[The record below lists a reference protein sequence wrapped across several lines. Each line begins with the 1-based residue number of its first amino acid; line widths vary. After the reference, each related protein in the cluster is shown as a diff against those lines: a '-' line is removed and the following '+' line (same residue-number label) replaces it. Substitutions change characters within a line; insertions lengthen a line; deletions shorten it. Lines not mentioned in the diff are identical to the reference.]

1 MAAVSVASPR
11 TVTVPGDKSLSH
23 RALMLAALA
32 AGPSRLTGLLP
43 SADVLSTAECLR
55 RMGASIPAVG
65 HDIVVD
71 GRGMR
76 SLHAPTQDL
85 DCGNSGTSAR
95 LLTGLVA
102 GLGLPA
108 RFIGDAS
115 LSKRPMRR
123 VTTPLT
129 SMGAAF
135 VTEVGD
141 GLPMRITHGVTTGI
155 DFVSPTASA
164 QVKSALLLAG
174 LTAGVAVVVREPERS
189 RDHTERMFTALG
201 VPLTIDGTTVTLDAG
216 RVELPGFTF
225 DVPGDPSS
233 AAFFAAY
240 ALLSGVP
247 IRTSTVTVNPT
258 RMGFFT
264 VLARMGARITT
275 DDAGLSCG
283 EPTAAL
289 HIAGSLD
296 AAATIE
302 PSEVPSLI
310 DELPLL
316 ACLGAYAPGETR
328 VTGAQELRVKESD
341 RISAVVANLRAI
353 GADADELSDG
363 FVVRGKPGA
372 TYAGTVATHGDHRL
386 AMAFGILGALPG
398 NDIRIDDPACVTV
411 SFPTFWDTLTAVRA

>member
-1 MAAVSVASPR
+1 MSPR
-11 TVTVPGDKSLSH
+11 TVMVPGDKSLSH

-55 RMGASIPAVG
+55 RMGAGIPAVG
-65 HDIVVD
+65 ADIVVD

-76 SLHAPTQDL
+76 ALHAPSRDL

-95 LLTGLVA
+95 LLAGLVA

-108 RFIGDAS
+108 RFVGDAS
-115 LSKRPMRR
+115 LSTRPMRR

-129 SMGAAF
+129 AMGAAF
-135 VTEVGD
+135 VAEAGD
-141 GLPMRITHGVTTGI
+141 GLPMRITHGVEQGI

-164 QVKSALLLAG
+164 QVKSALLIAG

-201 VPLTIDGTTVTLDAG
+201 VPLSIDGTTVTLDAG
-216 RVELPGFTF
+216 RVELPGFAF

-275 DDAGLSCG
+275 DDAGLTCG
-283 EPTAAL
+283 EPTAVL
-289 HIAGSLD
+289 HIAGALA
-296 AAATIE
+296 AAATTD
-302 PSEVPSLI
+302 PCEVPSLI

-341 RISAVVANLRAI
+341 RISAVVDNLRAI

-372 TYAGTVATHGDHRL
+372 TYQGAVATHGDHRL